1 MLDISTILVRV
12 LLPMQQQQQQQ
23 QASWAG
29 PGCLIGMERL
39 LLDLPQQ
46 VKAVRQPSPLQH
58 PVITT
63 RGWLGGLPPEAA
75 MDMVAVAVFCVLALH
90 LQRSSTVQG
99 RVEYSAGQGVPL
111 LFVLDW

>member
-1 MLDISTILVRV
+1 
-12 LLPMQQQQQQQ
+12 
-23 QASWAG
+23 
-29 PGCLIGMERL
+29 
-39 LLDLPQQ
+39 
-46 VKAVRQPSPLQH
+46 
-58 PVITT
+58 
-63 RGWLGGLPPEAA
+63 